1 MINGVIW
8 SYTIAM
14 ELGAEALVKG
24 FHPRRDAGPAAM
36 LVDEVATGFP
46 RRSAKRGILHEPLNR
61 ASELILGSVNPDAA
75 TMSLTP
81 TSRVTMT
88 GSPRCIASSA
98 ELPKLSEWEGI
109 TKPRAAANTNSLS
122 VPVTVRGPRR

>member
-24 FHPRRDAGPAAM
+24 FHPRRDAGPGAM

-61 ASELILGSVNPDAA
+61 ASELILGSVNHDAA
-75 TMSLTP
+75 ARCLHD
-81 TSRVTMT
+81 VADADI
-88 GSPRCIASSA
+88 PRDNDRQPALHRF
-98 ELPKLSEWEGI
+98 E
-109 TKPRAAANTNSLS
+109 R
-122 VPVTVRGPRR
+122 